1 MKNKAAFVA
10 VCFLLFP
17 RGHFSYARDMC
28 PYSIDGYVS
37 LSSESAAF
45 KYAGMNITFY
55 NKTGKDIKRITFN
68 FFLYD
73 EDGNPPFP
81 GNNCITVDCVQAVKA
96 YDTVDFCV
104 SLDEYMVT
112 VPDEPYQT
120 DFLYAGRIEY
130 EDGTVW
136 EDPYGLYVM
145 E

>member
-1 MKNKAAFVA
+1 MKKRAAFVG
-10 VCFLLFP
+10 VCFLLFS
-17 RGHFSYARDMC
+17 RGYVSYARDTC

-37 LSSESAAF
+37 VSSESAAF

-55 NKTGKDIKRITFN
+55 NKTGKDIARITFN

-81 GNNCITVDCVQAVKA
+81 GNNCVTVDCVQTVKA

-104 SLDEYMVT
+104 SLDEYIAT